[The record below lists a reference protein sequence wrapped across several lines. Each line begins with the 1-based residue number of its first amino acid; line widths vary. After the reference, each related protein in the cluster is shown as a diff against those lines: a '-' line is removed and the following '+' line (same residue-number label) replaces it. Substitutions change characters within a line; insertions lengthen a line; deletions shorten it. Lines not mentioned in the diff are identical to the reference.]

1 MHLRLIL
8 SLVILL
14 GTSVAA
20 KAQNVDDVP
29 MEEMGDPQAGLE
41 YARSTCAVCH
51 GIEDQQSLNPK
62 APRFKD
68 VANIPGMTPTALIV
82 WLQGASHPRMPN
94 IMFKGQE
101 LRNVVGLH
109 PEPQAVSPY
118 THHQMDF

>member
-51 GIEDQQSLNPK
+51 GIADQQSLNPK

-101 LRNVVGLH
+101 LRNVVAYILSLK
-109 PEPQAVSPY
+109 Q
-118 THHQMDF
+118 